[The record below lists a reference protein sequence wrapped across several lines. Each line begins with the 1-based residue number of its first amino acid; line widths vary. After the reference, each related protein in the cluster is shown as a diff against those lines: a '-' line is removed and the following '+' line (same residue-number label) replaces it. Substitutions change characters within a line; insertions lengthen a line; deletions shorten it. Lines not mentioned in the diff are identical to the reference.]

1 MGTME
6 LPAREEGWYECVC
19 MYVCVCV
26 CVCVCARAHTGA
38 GVGFRLWKHAQ
49 DIYYFAK
56 RAQYVIKH
64 ATDSRFAQFRA

>member
-1 MGTME
+1 M
-6 LPAREEGWYECVC
+6 
-19 MYVCVCV
+19 VCVCV